1 MNRKVTRSLLLVLA
15 LLYVPLSWAQGVPQV
30 RVSVAPVR
38 SGHDSWKLQATLT
51 NLGDQPI
58 SVTDANVPWARYAMV
73 VTAVEEKRPSSPL
86 KVGFPIEDPL
96 FNAIVIPARGA
107 ISGTI
112 DLRDYFPDL
121 PESLRRSR
129 VIVMWSYSLRTEVG
143 GNAERQYGGFVLPND
158 ATTRT
163 TPRP

>member
-1 MNRKVTRSLLLVLA
+1 MNATRRFLLVLA
-15 LLYVPLSWAQGVPQV
+15 LLYLPWSWAQGLPRVQ
-30 RVSVAPVR
+30 VSVAPIR
-38 SGHDSWKLQATLT
+38 GGHDSWKLQATLT
-51 NLGDQPI
+51 NLGDNPV

-121 PESLRRSR
+121 SESLKRGK
-129 VIVMWSYSLRTEVG
+129 VIVMWSYRLRTEDG
-143 GNAERQYGGFVLPND
+143 RHAERQYGGFTIPDDVD
-158 ATTRT
+158 RRSTQGR
-163 TPRP
+163 